1 MVGVYQ
7 IDVMFMWGILFI
19 LYGHGLIGS
28 GVLLGKKKK
37 KKNSDILFITI
48 YIMLKRSVW
57 GTRTTLRIEQI
68 E

>member
-7 IDVMFMWGILFI
+7 IDVMFMWGIVFI

-28 GVLLGKKKK
+28 GVLLGKKK

>member
-28 GVLLGKKKK
+28 GVLLEKKKTP
-37 KKNSDILFITI
+37 DILFITI

>member
-37 KKNSDILFITI
+37 KKTQTSCSSQFILC
-48 YIMLKRSVW
+48 LE
-57 GTRTTLRIEQI
+57 GPCGELELL
-68 E
+68 

>member
-37 KKNSDILFITI
+37 KK
-48 YIMLKRSVW
+48 
-57 GTRTTLRIEQI
+57 LRHLVHHNLYYA
-68 E
+68 